1 MCLQKQIEPSI
12 NFHLTSIYLK
22 IRVLLN
28 ARLLLLSHSYGGRCG
43 NAYSWDNSIDFFKK
57 ISLSIALYSCWH
69 GSWIVVF
76 KFLAQSP
83 KMPGDW
89 GWEKELWSVMGEFSA
104 PASTE
109 YGHLSVIS
117 AATSTFASVPSV
129 TYGYVFIRGWSEM
142 LACVPYNDNA
152 EVSTFW
158 AQYPPASTA
167 KTCK

>member
-1 MCLQKQIEPSI
+1 
-12 NFHLTSIYLK
+12 
-22 IRVLLN
+22 
-28 ARLLLLSHSYGGRCG
+28 
-43 NAYSWDNSIDFFKK
+43 
-57 ISLSIALYSCWH
+57 
-69 GSWIVVF
+69 
-76 KFLAQSP
+76 
-83 KMPGDW
+83 
-89 GWEKELWSVMGEFSA
+89 MGEFSA